1 MDNLQVC
8 LIFNSKYNLTK
19 WTVCVGVSGK
29 IIHSLSAPIIATTQ
43 LNSTQSW
50 GGYILDKCALLFISG
65 LAITTPI
72 NLAMPHST
80 PIYWGSKATLNFHAT
95 PQSTL
100 VFFGT
105 KAKPFSTI
113 TFYSS
118 HPFSLP
124 CHTPLLSTVGLRPH
138 PFLQTLAPSLRITE
152 KWPFS
157 QDVTLQDGSC
167 HFTRKFIYDQSGQVS
182 LWNWPQTGSRYGT

>member
-1 MDNLQVC
+1 MSKTRAENKNWQWNGQSAGVLNFQLQIQLNKMNCVC
-8 LIFNSKYNLTK
+8 RCFRKDHN
-19 WTVCVGVSGK
+19 
-29 IIHSLSAPIIATTQ
+29 SLSAPIIATTQ
-43 LNSTQSW
+43 LNSTQRW

-65 LAITTPI
+65 LAISTPI
-72 NLAMPHST
+72 ILAMPHST
-80 PIYWGSKATLNFHAT
+80 PICWASKATLNFRAT

-118 HPFSLP
+118 NPFSLP

-138 PFLQTLAPSLRITE
+138 PFLQTLSPSLRITE
-152 KWPFS
+152 K
-157 QDVTLQDGSC
+157 
-167 HFTRKFIYDQSGQVS
+167 
-182 LWNWPQTGSRYGT
+182 